1 MIHRRD
7 VLKAGGAFAL
17 AATPLANSPAKTA
30 QRGIMQAND
39 TDVFWPDGAR
49 LVISISMQME
59 AGAQPESGA
68 ESPLPKVDPKY
79 PDIAATKWYEY
90 GFKEGLPRLLDMF
103 DRRNVKVTSHMVGAA
118 VEKHPMLAKEIVQR
132 GHEPSGHGETWTPQ
146 YSMTPE
152 QERKSYADSAA
163 TIERATGV
171 RPVGFNAFW
180 LRGTPQTL
188 HILQDLGYAYYI
200 DDVSRD
206 EPFLVNVR
214 NKPFAVVPY
223 TLHMNDIVNYEAR
236 DFSSDAYAGDLKR
249 EFDVLYEEA
258 AHRRRMMSVSA
269 HDRIA
274 GRPARMRVLEDFIQ
288 YAQSHAG
295 VSFMRKVDIANYAMT
310 SPHTVREDI

>member
-118 VEKHPMLAKEIVQR
+118 VEKHPILAKEIVQR
-132 GHEPSGHGETWTPQ
+132 GHEPSGHGQTWTPQ

-163 TIERATGV
+163 TIERVTGV

-188 HILQDLGYAYYI
+188 PILQELGYTYYI

-206 EPFLVNVR
+206 EPFLVSVR

-223 TLHMNDIVNYEAR
+223 TLHMNDIVNYETR
-236 DFSSDAYAGDLKR
+236 YFSTEAYAADLKR
-249 EFDVLYEEA
+249 EFDVLYEEG
-258 AHRRRMMSVSA
+258 AHRRRLMSVSA

-288 YAQSHAG
+288 YAQSHPG
-295 VSFMRKVDIANYAMT
+295 VSFMRKVDIANYAIA
-310 SPHTVREDI
+310 SPRTVREDI